1 MSKYDDLWAWIGQNG
16 ADSIVLTFDEI
27 EKIVG
32 FPVDH
37 SFLTSK
43 KELTNYGYQTV
54 KISLKE
60 RFVLFK
66 KSV

>member
-1 MSKYDDLWAWIGQNG
+1 MSKYDALWAWIGQNG
-16 ADSIVLTFDEI
+16 ADSFFLTFDEI

-43 KELTNYGYQTV
+43 KELTNYGYQAV
-54 KISLKE
+54 KISLKD
-60 RFVLFK
+60 RFIMFE